1 MTTASELVKRANRL
15 LSGLKLI
22 EAEECFQRAFAIDSH
37 SVDSLVGLGRLAL
50 VNPRDG
56 DPSSWLDRA
65 LALRPDHPEALA
77 LKAIC
82 SMKQR
87 RFDVAIELLEQA
99 NASGSGPTMAYFNLG
114 KCYRELG
121 QLPEAESNFRK
132 AIEINPRHFVARIE
146 LCSCYVL
153 EGDFASAF
161 REALAIVK
169 RRKHYAD
176 YLRLGSYAVALQQF
190 ETAENAFQASID
202 LNPASWEGHYNLG
215 ELYMSA
221 RFMDRAREQYQL
233 ALDKNPGSYEPFNG
247 MGLFVLII
255 DQDCARAVNLLKQ
268 AIEAAPSRV
277 EPRLNLALAYAKQRD
292 LTAAQKF
299 AASVLTLSRPGD
311 PAYDQAERL
320 QSTIRIESRTLG
332 SLR

>member
-1 MTTASELVKRANRL
+1 MTTASELVKRANNL
-15 LSGLKLI
+15 LSSLKLI
-22 EAEECFQRAFAIDSH
+22 EAEECLQRAFALDSH
-37 SVDSLVGLGRLAL
+37 SADALIGLGRLAL
-50 VNPRDG
+50 VSPRG
-56 DPSSWLDRA
+56 DDALSLFDRA
-65 LALRPDHPEALA
+65 LELHPDHPEALA

-82 SMKQR
+82 WMKQR
-87 RFDVAIELLEQA
+87 QFGIAVELLEQA
-99 NASGSGPTMAYFNLG
+99 NASDPGLAMVYFNLG
-114 KCYRELG
+114 KCHRELG
-121 QLPEAESNFRK
+121 QLPRAEASFRK
-132 AIEINPRHFVARIE
+132 AIEMDPRHFVARIE

-153 EGDFASAF
+153 QGDFASAF
-161 REALAIVK
+161 REALEIVK
-169 RRKHYAD
+169 RRKHYTD

-190 ETAENAFQASID
+190 ETAEKAFQTSID

-233 ALDKNPGSYEPFNG
+233 ALDKNSGGYEPFNG
-247 MGLFVLII
+247 MGLFVLIV
-255 DQDCARAVNLLKQ
+255 DQDCTRAIALLRQ

-292 LTAAQKF
+292 LPAAQRF
-299 AASVLTLSRPGD
+299 AASVLTLSRLGD
-311 PAYDQAERL
+311 PVYDQAERL